1 MSSTPLYLQPGRIG
15 SLEMPNR
22 IVRGATSETMAA
34 ANGIVYD
41 SFVEL
46 YRRLAEGGAGLLLT
60 GHMYVDPRGQ
70 ASANQT
76 GIHDDKVV
84 PALRRATEAVHE
96 VGGRIFAQIGH
107 CGSQT
112 MMSAITPV
120 APSPVPNAMY
130 TIQPEELT
138 AEEIRGLVR
147 AFGDGARRAAEAGF
161 DGIHIHG
168 GNGYLISEFCSP
180 HANTRDDDW
189 GGDAERRSRFM
200 IEVYDAVRSAVGPH
214 FPVTARLSVEDS
226 VPGGLQREESL
237 QRARVLADRGINGF
251 ETTYGVMRSY
261 FENIRPY
268 VAVGRAQAWRNL
280 LVQRARQ
287 PSGAEAYY
295 RPFARAV
302 KEVSGLPIILV
313 GGVRTT
319 QTMTDILES
328 GDADFLAMA
337 RPFIREPDLVRKL
350 EAGRTGGV
358 ECVSC
363 NMCLAHD
370 GFDPLQ
376 CWRDNPRNVAV
387 HIRKHYWTNRRKGQ

>member
-1 MSSTPLYLQPGRIG
+1 MSTAPLYLQPGRIG
-15 SLEMPNR
+15 SLTLPNR
-22 IVRGATSETMAA
+22 LVRGATSETMASA
-34 ANGIVYD
+34 SGVVYD

-76 GIHDDKVV
+76 GIHDDKVI
-84 PALRRATEAVHE
+84 PGLKQATEAVHE
-96 VGGRIFAQIGH
+96 AGGRIFAQIGH

-112 MMSAITPV
+112 MMSRITPV

-138 AEEIRGLVR
+138 AEEIRGLVH
-147 AFGDGARRAAEAGF
+147 AFGDAARRAAEANF

-200 IEVYDAVRSAVGPH
+200 VEAYDAVRAAVGPE

-226 VPGGLQREESL
+226 VEGGLQQEESL
-237 QRARVLADRGINGF
+237 LRARVLADRGINGF

-287 PSGAEAYY
+287 PAGAEAYY
-295 RPFARAV
+295 RPFARSV
-302 KEVSGLPIILV
+302 KEASGLPIILV

-328 GDADFLAMA
+328 GDADFLALA

>member
-1 MSSTPLYLQPGRIG
+1 MDIPLYLQPGRIG
-15 SLEMPNR
+15 SLVLPNR
-22 IVRGATSETMAA
+22 LVRAATSETMATTE
-34 ANGIVYD
+34 GVVTD
-41 SFVEL
+41 SYVDL

-76 GIHDDKVV
+76 GIHHDRVI
-84 PALRRATEAVHE
+84 PALRRATSAVHE
-96 VGGRIFAQIGH
+96 AGGRIFAQLGH

-112 MMSAITPV
+112 MMSSIRPV

-130 TIQPEELT
+130 GVQPEELT
-138 AEEIRGLVR
+138 PKDIEGLVR
-147 AFGDGARRAAEAGF
+147 SFGEAARRAADAGF

-180 HANTRDDDW
+180 HANTRTDQW

-200 IEVYDAVRSAVGPH
+200 FEVYGAVRSAVGAS

-237 QRARVLADRGINGF
+237 QRARTLADRGIDGF

-261 FENIRPY
+261 LENIRPY
-268 VAVGRAQAWRNL
+268 VAVRRRQAWRNL
-280 LVQRARQ
+280 LVQRVWKPA
-287 PSGAEAYY
+287 GEEAYY

-302 KEVSGLPIILV
+302 KQATGLPVILV

-319 QTMTDILES
+319 DLMSEVLAS
-328 GDADFLAMA
+328 GNADFLAMA

-350 EAGRTGGV
+350 EAGRAGTV

-370 GFDPLQ
+370 GFDSLR
-376 CWRDNPRNVAV
+376 CWRTGPRRVAL
-387 HIRKHYWTNRRKGQ
+387 HIAKTYWTNRRRDR